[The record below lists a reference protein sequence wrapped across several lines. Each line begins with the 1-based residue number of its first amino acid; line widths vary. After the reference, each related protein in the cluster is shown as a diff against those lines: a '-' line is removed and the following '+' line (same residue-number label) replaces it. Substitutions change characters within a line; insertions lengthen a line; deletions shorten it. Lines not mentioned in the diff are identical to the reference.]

1 MNSCRYTRK
10 KMETPVV
17 VDKKTDLIK
26 PTGCTC

>member
-1 MNSCRYTRK
+1 MNTCTYKRK
-10 KMETPVV
+10 KSETLIV